1 MADRAKSLLA
11 AVTRPVFTT
20 RGGVSVGAMLVDLE
34 TTIAAPRAV
43 VWDVLV
49 DWEHQ
54 SEWMLDAVEIE
65 VVSAQRSGVGTT
77 VRCPTR
83 ILGVVIPDVVRVT
96 EWVHR
101 ERLGVVHIGS
111 PLVQGSAAFELSDT
125 RDHGTHVRWTE
136 DVPVPL
142 GALGAAIGRVAL
154 GPVIAAV
161 FRRSLRRLGDRCE
174 GLSPPI
180 GS

>member
-1 MADRAKSLLA
+1 MD
-11 AVTRPVFTT
+11 
-20 RGGVSVGAMLVDLE
+20 LV

-49 DWEHQ
+49 DWEQQ

-101 ERLGVVHIGS
+101 ERLGVMHVGS
-111 PLVQGSAAFELSDT
+111 VLVQGGAAFELSDT
-125 RDHGTHVRWTE
+125 ADHGTRIRWTE
-136 DVPVPL
+136 DVPVPFGSL
-142 GALGAAIGRVAL
+142 GRMLGRFVL
-154 GPVIAAV
+154 EPFLAAV
-161 FRRSLRRLGDRCE
+161 FRRSLRRLRDRCE
-174 GLSPPI
+174 AMALPI